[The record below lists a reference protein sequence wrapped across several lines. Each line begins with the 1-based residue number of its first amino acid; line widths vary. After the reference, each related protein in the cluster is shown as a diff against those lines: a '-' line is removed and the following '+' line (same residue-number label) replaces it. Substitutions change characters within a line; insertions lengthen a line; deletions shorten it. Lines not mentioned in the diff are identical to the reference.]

1 MLITLYQYKHKR
13 FVPVK
18 EYYHWRVPL
27 ADELEIVVH
36 GRAARGNSTQM
47 PCPGCGKTM
56 PRAAI
61 RYDHNCDG
69 TLTGRPIDNMRYL
82 RNRRW
87 TPARG
92 EPDPAGCSVPTP
104 KEIRAMYNAD
114 TNALA
119 KVKRTAKITETV
131 DDCYIVD
138 YTTTTTADSQQSAG

>member
-1 MLITLYQYKHKR
+1 MLITLYQYKYQR

-36 GRAARGNSTQM
+36 GKGAKGNSTQM

-56 PRAAI
+56 PRASI
-61 RYDHNCDG
+61 RFDHNCDG

-87 TPARG
+87 TPNKG
-92 EPDPAGCSVPTP
+92 EPDPAGCPTP
-104 KEIRAMYNAD
+104 TAKEVRAMYNAD
-114 TNALA
+114 TNA
-119 KVKRTAKITETV
+119 RTRTRRASSSKDF
-131 DDCYIVD
+131 DDCVINN
-138 YTTTTTADSQQSAG
+138 YTTTTTADPQQSAG